1 MNKKYTK
8 LYTFKAQEDLKQN
21 INDVLDKEESIS
33 SFIRKAIYN
42 EIIERK
48 KLLQDDY
55 VFKTRRIKPIVLG

>member
-1 MNKKYTK
+1 MRNLTK

-21 INDVLDKEESIS
+21 ILDVLDKEESVS

-48 KLLQDDY
+48 KLMHQD
-55 VFKTRRIKPIVLG
+55 VPIVHRIKPIVIG